1 MSVIE
6 DIRPQAKAD
15 LRQVRMLIDGSWVDS
30 FSGVTLT
37 VENPAKRKPI
47 ATIPRGEAA
56 DVAAAVEAA
65 ARAFPAWSKVVPRD
79 RGRLLLRIAD
89 KMEGKAEEIARTI
102 ALETGNALR
111 TQARGEARLAADI
124 FRYFG
129 GLAGELKGETIPL
142 GEQVLSYTRREPLGV
157 VGAIIPWNAPV
168 LLGALKIAPALCAGN
183 TLVLKAAEDAP
194 LGVLMMAEICQ
205 EFLPAGV
212 LNVLT
217 GLGEECGGPLAQHP
231 LVRKLSFTGS
241 TEVGKIIMRAA
252 ADRVVPVSL
261 ELGGKS
267 PSIVYPDADEDWV
280 VDGVIAGMRFTRQSQ
295 SCTAGSRLFLHA
307 DIFDSFL
314 DRLRTKTQALKL
326 GDPLDE
332 ATDIGS
338 IINDKQFTK
347 VCGYVEEGLMRQ
359 DARLV
364 FGGLPPKEGPL
375 SEGYFAIPTVFADA
389 SNDWRLA
396 REEIFGPVLVAI
408 PWRDEADA
416 IRMANDSHYGL
427 AAYVWTHDIGSGLRA
442 AHAIESGWV
451 QVNQGGGQ
459 APGHSYGGYKQS
471 GIGREFS
478 LEGML
483 DSFTQ
488 RKNVTVNLNT
498 PRRE

>member
-1 MSVIE
+1 MTTTE
-6 DIRPQAKAD
+6 LERATGTAPRRHAQ
-15 LRQVRMLIDGSWVDS
+15 MLINGKWVDS
-30 FSGVTLT
+30 ASGAVLA
-37 VENPAKRKPI
+37 VENPAKRSTI
-47 ATIPRGEAA
+47 ASVPRGGAEDVDRAVLAAEA
-56 DVAAAVEAA
+56 
-65 ARAFPAWSKVVPRD
+65 AFPAWRNVPPRQ
-79 RGRLLLRIAD
+79 RGRLLLRIA
-89 KMEGKAEEIARTI
+89 EALEVRIEELARVIAE
-102 ALETGNALR
+102 ETGNALR
-111 TQARGEARLAADI
+111 TQARPEATLSADI

-183 TLVLKAAEDAP
+183 TMVLKTAEDAP
-194 LGVLMMAEICQ
+194 LGVLLMAEVCQ
-205 EFLPAGV
+205 QFLPPGV

-217 GLGEECGGPLAQHP
+217 GTGEECGGPLAQHP
-231 LVRKLSFTGS
+231 GIRKLSFTGS

-252 ADRVVPVSL
+252 ADRIVPVSL

-314 DRLRTKTQALKL
+314 DKLSRKTQALIL

-332 ATDIGS
+332 TSDIGS
-338 IINDKQFTK
+338 IINEKQFRK
-347 VCGYVEEGLMRQ
+347 VCGYVDEGLKRR

-364 FGGLPPKEGPL
+364 FGGLPPTEGPL
-375 SEGYFAIPTVFADA
+375 SEGYFALPTVFADT

-408 PWRDEADA
+408 PWRDEMEA

-427 AAYVWTHDIGSGLRA
+427 AAYVWTHEIGSALRA

-451 QVNQGGGQ
+451 QVNQGLGQ
-459 APGHSYGGYKQS
+459 QPGHSYGGYKQS

-488 RKNVTVNLNT
+488 RKNVTVNLNV
-498 PRRE
+498 PRRG